1 MSPLDLTVVIPA
13 FNEES
18 RLARTL
24 ERVCAYVR
32 QRGLAA
38 EILVVDDGSTDGTAE
53 VARAFPGEQVRLLAL
68 PRNQGKGAAVRAG
81 ILASRAPR
89 VLITDA
95 DLSTPIEELETLE
108 RAAPEAAV
116 VIGSRSNIA
125 SRVEVP
131 QAWYRTMAG
140 RCFNLLVRLGGVRG
154 LSDTQCG
161 FKLIDGEVARALVR
175 DLTVDRF
182 AWDVELI
189 WLARRRGHRV
199 VDVGVVWRNDPAS
212 RVHLLRDSARM
223 ALDLV
228 RFRWRH
234 RREPQPGALHEERS

>member
-1 MSPLDLTVVIPA
+1 
-13 FNEES
+13 
-18 RLARTL
+18 
-24 ERVCAYVR
+24 
-32 QRGLAA
+32 
-38 EILVVDDGSTDGTAE
+38 
-53 VARAFPGEQVRLLAL
+53 
-68 PRNQGKGAAVRAG
+68 GAAVRAG

-189 WLARRRGHRV
+189 WLARRRGHR
-199 VDVGVVWRNDPAS
+199 
-212 RVHLLRDSARM
+212 
-223 ALDLV
+223 
-228 RFRWRH
+228 
-234 RREPQPGALHEERS
+234 